1 MASCNS
7 LLWLF
12 ASLWTTAFLVQGSLR
27 KEDIS
32 ITLQCRVMGITLVT
46 TKTQL
51 NLTEAKEA
59 CHLLGL
65 TLASKAQ
72 IETARNFG
80 FETCSYGWV
89 DDVVLVIPRIIKNPK
104 CGKNGIGVITWA
116 SVSSKKSGAY
126 CHNSSDTW
134 INSCVPEIIPTDEP
148 ILSTQAATYTTEMT
162 ISDSTYS
169 ASSTDALTPN
179 PPTPA
184 PTSVVAST
192 STSKKI
198 KLICVKEVLMET
210 STLMTP
216 TETELSVESQVTFKN
231 EAELSLENQVTVKNE
246 TVGFG
251 GVPTALLVLAL
262 LFFAAAAG
270 LAVCYI
276 KRYAKAFPFTN
287 KNQQKEMI
295 ETKVVKEEKMDDCN
309 SNEES
314 KKFDRKPDDP
324 KSTPKTTVRCL
335 EAEV

>member
-12 ASLWTTAFLVQGSLR
+12 TSLWTTAFLVQGSLR

-32 ITLQCRVMGITLVT
+32 ITVQCRIMGVTLVT
-46 TKTQL
+46 TKSQL
-51 NLTEAKEA
+51 NLAEAKEA
-59 CHLLGL
+59 CSLLGL
-65 TLASKAQ
+65 TLASKDQ
-72 IETARNFG
+72 IETARESG
-80 FETCSYGWV
+80 LETCSYGWV
-89 DDVVLVIPRIIKNPK
+89 DNVVLVVPRITKNPK

-116 SVSSKKSGAY
+116 NPPSKRSGAY
-126 CHNSSDTW
+126 CYNSSDTW
-134 INSCVPEIIPTDEP
+134 INSCIPDSTPTEEP
-148 ILSTQAATYTTEMT
+148 ILSTQAATYTTEMP

-169 ASSTDALTPN
+169 ASSTDAPESNSSALI
-179 PPTPA
+179 PTPP
-184 PTSVVAST
+184 PTSVMAST

-198 KLICVKEVLMET
+198 KLICVTEVLMET

-216 TETELSVESQVTFKN
+216 TETELFV
-231 EAELSLENQVTVKNE
+231 ENQVAFKNE

-270 LAVCYI
+270 LAVCYV

-295 ETKVVKEEKMDDCN
+295 ETKVVKEEMMDDCN

-324 KSTPKTTVRCL
+324 KSAPKTTVRCL